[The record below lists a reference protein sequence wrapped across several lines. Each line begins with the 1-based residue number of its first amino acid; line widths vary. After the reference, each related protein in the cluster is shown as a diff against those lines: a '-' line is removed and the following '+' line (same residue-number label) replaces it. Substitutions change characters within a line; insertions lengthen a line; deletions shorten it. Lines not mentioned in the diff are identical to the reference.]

1 MALYLICDIC
11 ISYMVLNK
19 EKRKNKKYFE
29 LLLWTM
35 VMAFF
40 ITKTNQ

>member
-1 MALYLICDIC
+1 
-11 ISYMVLNK
+11 MVLNK

-35 VMAFF
+35 VDYGIFYY
-40 ITKTNQ
+40 KD

>member
-1 MALYLICDIC
+1 MALYFICDIC

-35 VMAFF
+35 VDYGIFYY
-40 ITKTNQ
+40 KD